1 MRNPTRRLFS
11 AFLALALLLT
21 LAPPAKAA
29 DEVTVKEW
37 TSAEDYGAWYYGE
50 GWEYQYS
57 GAENSSVSYDEAMDA
72 VKVTADY
79 SKDAGYDW
87 SQLAVCYYS
96 DDLDFTRAVRAELDV
111 LFDSSKLT
119 KGNFKVNAYS
129 NVGLDCTVDLDA
141 SSAETVE
148 GDIRSAHV
156 SITFP
161 EPVAEKASDFV
172 IRFIGVNTDYTGDLW
187 MKNIKLIAEALPDTS
202 VDSTVKAAEKSA
214 MTGLEPPKAITL
226 VDPDAT
232 DAVKAVYSYLQ
243 AVGASDYVLYGHQND
258 TWHKAGSKS
267 LSDSDTRDVTGTI
280 AAVVG
285 MDTLSL
291 VGNEYS
297 AKRWNE
303 EQGGTL
309 AEDLPG
315 NIKAAASIANKAI
328 EEGAI
333 ITLSAHMPNF
343 STISEREEYK
353 SGDPAYLRWDF
364 SGYTPNTLEGDVVKG
379 ILPGGAY
386 HAQYTAFLDIIAE
399 YAKQVNGAILFRPFH
414 ENTGSWFWW
423 GAALCDPATYKS
435 VYKYT
440 VEYLRDEKDVHNLLY
455 VYGPGSEASNAE
467 EYAERYPGD
476 GYVDMVGF
484 DMYHSSP
491 SATDNSSWYEAF
503 AAELKIV
510 ETFAKA
516 HGKLL
521 AVTETGTANT
531 AEPGSSQTA
540 MLVQGNPTDWY
551 AKVLDMVSASDA
563 SYFLL
568 WANFGKTSGYYTP
581 YVDAVN
587 EDGSLHGHELL
598 DAFLKFYN
606 DERTVFA
613 GTQKAAL
620 SAVKGGTVTAALN
633 GADGYITAP
642 ISGERVLEPVTLA
655 AKVTGDA
662 EVRFVLHGTEDV
674 TLTAAAKDGLYV
686 AALAAEDLAKLG
698 QHVGSIDLLLDGK
711 AVDSIH
717 ATFNIQP
724 PVRDPYEID
733 GFEYYAGVDSLLT
746 KTWATNKASGSTIVL
761 TLDKEHAYKDEY
773 AMKFVYDETSDGWA
787 GATITKEVDWSGCDA
802 LRFYTI
808 PDGKAQKVVVQL
820 TANDTCY
827 EVYLNEYADYA
838 AAKEGT
844 PLLVTVPFAEFCQ
857 RDTAGNPKGGLVEDC
872 GKVTSFGLWVNAI
885 GDSPAIEDGRV
896 SGTIYY
902 DQITA
907 ISDGPAVLTVTDAGS
922 EDVGSEDNAA
932 IAAGPITRSEMWALL
947 AKQAGQDSGSKD
959 AVRAWV
965 IENNISDG
973 ASPERSLTRQEMA
986 TMLWRAAGE
995 PAAEGSL
1002 SAYSDGRS
1010 VRAWAADAMVWALA
1024 SGILSPEDDM
1034 VKPDLEADAAM
1045 AEKALQQ

>member
-1 MRNPTRRLFS
+1 MRRHARRLFS
-11 AFLALALLLT
+11 AFLAFALLLT
-21 LAPPAKAA
+21 AASPAAA
-29 DEVTVKEW
+29 AEEEITVKEW
-37 TSAEDYGAWYYGE
+37 SAAEDYGAWYYGE

-57 GAENSSVSYDEAMDA
+57 GAENSSVGYDEAMDA
-72 VKVTADY
+72 LKVTVDY

-96 DDLDFTRAVRAELDV
+96 DGLDFTRAVRAELDV

-129 NVGLDCTVDLDA
+129 NVGLDCTADLDT
-141 SSAETVE
+141 SAAEPVE
-148 GDIRSAHV
+148 GSIRSAHV
-156 SITFP
+156 VISFP
-161 EPVAEKASDFV
+161 EPVAEKTPDFV
-172 IRFIGVNTDYTGDLW
+172 IRFIGVNTDYTGNLW

-202 VDSTVKAAEKSA
+202 VDSTVKTAEKDA
-214 MTGLEPPKAITL
+214 LTGLEPPGAITL

-232 DAVKAVYSYLQ
+232 EAVRTAYAYLQ

-258 TWHKAGSKS
+258 TWHKAGSKD
-267 LSDSDTRDVTGTI
+267 LSDSDTKDVTGSI

-297 AKRWNE
+297 AARWNE
-303 EQGGTL
+303 EQGGEL

-343 STISEREEYK
+343 SVIPEREEYQD
-353 SGDPAYLRWDF
+353 GDPAYLRWDF
-364 SGYTPNTLEGDVVKG
+364 TGYTPNTLEGDVVKG
-379 ILPGGAY
+379 ILPGGACN
-386 HAQYTAFLDIIAE
+386 AQYTAFLDIIAE
-399 YAKQVNGAILFRPFH
+399 FAGQVDGAILFRPFH

-423 GAALCDPATYKS
+423 GAALCDPATYRS

-455 VYGPGSEASNAE
+455 VYGPGSEASSVE

-476 GYVDMVGF
+476 SYVDMVGF
-484 DMYHSSP
+484 DMYN
-491 SATDNSSWYEAF
+491 SAPDAEDNSAWYEAF

-510 ETFAKA
+510 EDFAKA
-516 HGKLL
+516 HGKLV

-531 AEPGSSQTA
+531 AEAGSSQTA
-540 MLVQGNPTDWY
+540 MLVQGNPADWY
-551 AKVLDMVSASDA
+551 AKVLEMVSASDA

-598 DAFLKFYN
+598 DAFLAFYN
-606 DERTVFA
+606 DERSVFA
-613 GTQKAAL
+613 DTQKEALAA
-620 SAVKGGTVTAALN
+620 VQDVTSVSPALA
-633 GADGYITAP
+633 GPGGYITAP

-655 AKVTGDA
+655 AKVTGEA
-662 EVRFVLHGTEDV
+662 EVSFVLHGIEDV
-674 TLTAAAKDGLYV
+674 TLTAAAAGGLYT
-686 AALAAEDLAKLG
+686 AELTAEDLAKLG
-698 QHVGSIDLLLDGK
+698 EHVGSIDLLLNGEVADT
-711 AVDSIH
+711 IH
-717 ATFNIQP
+717 ATFNIEP

-746 KTWATNKASGSTIVL
+746 KSWATNKASGSSITL
-761 TLDKEHAYKDEY
+761 TLDQEHAYRDEY
-773 AMKFVYDETSDGWA
+773 AMKFEYDETSDGWA
-787 GATITKEVDWSGCDA
+787 GATITKEVDWSDCDA

-808 PDGKAQKVVVQL
+808 PDGKVQKVVVQL

-838 AAKEGT
+838 SAEAGT

-885 GDSPAIEDGRV
+885 GDSAAIEDGRV
-896 SGTIYY
+896 TGTIYY

-907 ISDGPAVLTVTDAGS
+907 ISGGPDAVTVS
-922 EDVGSEDNAA
+922 
-932 IAAGPITRSEMWALL
+932 AAGGEDADSAAPITRSEMWALL
-947 AKQAGQDSGSKD
+947 TAQAGQDAGSAD
-959 AVRAWV
+959 AVRTWV
-965 IENNISDG
+965 MEAGISDG
-973 ASPERSLTRQEMA
+973 TDPERVLTRQELA
-986 TMLWRAAGE
+986 AMLWRAAGCPE
-995 PAAEGSL
+995 ASSDLG
-1002 SAYSDGRS
+1002 AYSDSGS
-1010 VRAWAADAMVWALA
+1010 VRPWAADAMAWALS

-1034 VKPDLEADAAM
+1034 ANPGAAVSAAA